1 MWLLL
6 TFSCWESL
14 LVMRTITDV
23 EPERSPI
30 ATVSGRRGELV
41 TCFFVSV
48 IFLASGYTLKVMFS
62 PPRTSKIPETAVQE
76 VGVHLTFFQLDFPI
90 WKYKASMRH
99 GEAYPY
105 LSGFIIFS
113 GLHTSSNCHYLQAGA
128 WRLYLK
134 LWKLTRSKITW
145 QLSSSRNLTTLSHS
159 PELPST
165 NEWWEIMCKYPSNL
179 MPWVG

>member
-6 TFSCWESL
+6 PFSCWESL
-14 LVMRTITDV
+14 LGMRTITDV

-62 PPRTSKIPETAVQE
+62 PPHTSKIPETAVQE
-76 VGVHLTFFQLDFPI
+76 VGVHLTFFQLGFPI
-90 WKYKASMRH
+90 WKHKASMRH

-105 LSGFIIFS
+105 LSGFIVFS
-113 GLHTSSNCHYLQAGA
+113 GLHTSSNCQYLQAGA

-145 QLSSSRNLTTLSHS
+145 QLSSSRNLTTLSPS
-159 PELPST
+159 PKLPST